1 MLSIKNLSKVYAGG
15 KKAVDNMTID
25 IESGDFIAFIG
36 TSGSGK
42 TTALRMIN
50 RMIESTEG
58 EITIDG
64 KNIKELNPVEL
75 RRSIGY
81 VIQQIGLMP
90 HMTVKENIVL
100 VPKLLKWS
108 QEKKDEKAKEL
119 IRLVDLPE
127 EYLDRYRSELS
138 GGQQQRIGVVRAL
151 AAEQDIILMDEPFGA
166 LDPIT
171 RDTLQDLVK
180 KLQQQLGKT
189 FIFVTHDMDEA
200 IKLADKICIM
210 TNGQVVQYDTPDNI
224 LRSPAN
230 DFVKDFIG
238 QNRLIQ
244 DRPNIRTVKDAMIKP
259 VTVHVDRS
267 LNDAVNIMRE
277 KRVDTIFVVGNDEH
291 LLGYLDIEDINEGL
305 RHHKELIDTMQR
317 DIYRVR
323 IDSKLQ
329 DSVRTILKRNVR
341 NVPVVDSD
349 NKTLLGL
356 VTRAN
361 LVDIVYD
368 SIWGELESDNNDN
381 HSGIVEPE
389 STGVETP

>member
-127 EYLDRYRSELS
+127 EYLDRYPSELS
-138 GGQQQRIGVVRAL
+138 GGQQQRISIARAL
-151 AAEQDIILMDEPFGA
+151 CQEPTIILADEPVA
-166 LDPIT
+166 SLDPLTTKQVMDDLKKINEELGIT
-171 RDTLQDLVK
+171 ILINLHFVDLAKEYGSRIIGLRAGELV
-180 KLQQQLGKT
+180 
-189 FIFVTHDMDEA
+189 
-200 IKLADKICIM
+200 
-210 TNGQVVQYDTPDNI
+210 YDG
-224 LRSPAN
+224 PASE
-230 DFVKDFIG
+230 
-238 QNRLIQ
+238 
-244 DRPNIRTVKDAMIKP
+244 T
-259 VTVHVDRS
+259 
-267 LNDAVNIMRE
+267 
-277 KRVDTIFVVGNDEH
+277 NDEVFNH
-291 LLGYLDIEDINEGL
+291 
-305 RHHKELIDTMQR
+305 
-317 DIYRVR
+317 IYGRS
-323 IDSKLQ
+323 IKNDEKL
-329 DSVRTILKRNVR
+329 
-341 NVPVVDSD
+341 
-349 NKTLLGL
+349 
-356 VTRAN
+356 
-361 LVDIVYD
+361 
-368 SIWGELESDNNDN
+368 
-381 HSGIVEPE
+381 
-389 STGVETP
+389 GVE